1 MTQVNSTSTN
11 GTLDVYLKD
20 NFITQVE
27 YDLLIEP
34 KNQENSWFNIIDGN
48 QNWTISKEKQ
58 DNFYLIIT
66 KILDDIKSKHNHN
79 SDKLFDLSFI
89 HFPNLNFKY
98 LKSIFNTKD
107 SMVSFWK
114 AVFYGKSYFID
125 IQFECKIVFEEC
137 TFNNEITFKKS
148 TFNSIVNF
156 KNVTFKEMAN
166 FRGVSFDEWVSFNNI
181 TVYKTL
187 DFTYSRT
194 NDFIDFSDSKINNID
209 LEHSRF
215 DSIGFLHIKGLD
227 KNKNEIPLTKKHFA
241 NKESARL
248 IKAHFEK
255 QGNITEANK
264 YFVIEQ
270 EKYIEELKDKAN
282 VTEGGKRT
290 KLLPLRLNKYIS
302 NFGTDWVRATAVLFI
317 FAVVSNLIYGL
328 FNDKLVSIFPLTSLN
343 WIENIKDYLN
353 TLVKMVNP
361 LNAFKAKDNIFE
373 DYEFFGAIVRIGS
386 AAIIYQIIIAF
397 RQFTR
402 RA

>member
-1 MTQVNSTSTN
+1 MNKTIEQF
-11 GTLDVYLKD
+11 LK
-20 NFITQVE
+20 NKKINQEE
-27 YDLLIEP
+27 YDIFFEDKSSWLSREYSPTDIWDASDTEVEP
-34 KNQENSWFNIIDGN
+34 MSEKIKKQFIFYPKTIQKIIDLQKDEAEIDLSYIQFIN
-48 QNWTISKEKQ
+48 FKIS
-58 DNFYLIIT
+58 DYF
-66 KILDDIKSKHNHN
+66 
-79 SDKLFDLSFI
+79 SDKIIKGGISFQKAT
-89 HFPNLNFKY
+89 F
-98 LKSIFNTKD
+98 SQE
-107 SMVSFWK
+107 
-114 AVFYGKSYFID
+114 AVFK
-125 IQFECKIVFEEC
+125 EC
-137 TFNNEITFKKS
+137 TFKDKVTFKNSK
-148 TFNSIVNF
+148 FHSIVNF
-156 KNVTFKEMAN
+156 KNVIFKEMAN

-282 VTEGGKRT
+282 VTEADKMIKRV
-290 KLLPLRLNKYIS
+290 PLYLNKYIS
-302 NFGTDWVRATAVLFI
+302 NFGTDWVRATAVLFV
-317 FAVVSNLIYGL
+317 FAVLSNLIYGS
-328 FNDKLVSIFPLTSLN
+328 FNDKLVFIFPLDSSN
-343 WIENIKDYLN
+343 WVENIKDYLN
-353 TLVKMVNP
+353 TLVKMINP
-361 LNAFKAKDNIFE
+361 LNAFKAKDNIFKG
-373 DYEFFGAIVRIGS
+373 YEAFGAIVRIIS